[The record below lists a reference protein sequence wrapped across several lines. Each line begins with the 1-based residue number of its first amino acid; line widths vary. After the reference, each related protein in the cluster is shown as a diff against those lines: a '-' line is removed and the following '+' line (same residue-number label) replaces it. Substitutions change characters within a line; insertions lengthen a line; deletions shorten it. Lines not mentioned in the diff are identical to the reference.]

1 MQVIAMTIETIF
13 ASAMQFASLFAIA
26 CCIFLVSSLVTSG
39 IFLAHR
45 QYINPS
51 RSHLGSG
58 YLFFHGFCAVLTT
71 LVVSVWLSLPHS
83 PSLPFV
89 FEHCHSSNCAA
100 HIPAVI
106 DPALLNLLFA
116 FFVIGFV
123 GICTI
128 LIKIHQK
135 RLQERIDSL
144 LRLSPNQDSDNPYWA
159 QATIVE
165 IPQPTLINVGLLV
178 PKLLLSSAITRSLK
192 NDDAQLLLGYEYA
205 KAKQFENL
213 KVKLLQISCVFWPAK
228 IRRLLISDL
237 QCVIRTRASK
247 GISQQLGHQQTQIPA
262 EIFNNM
268 SNELREFISNI
279 SGTNNQRAQLYKA
292 EHTPTTANNI
302 AYLFSGLYFMCLV
315 VVTSN
320 FTHFLF
326 EIIE

>member
-1 MQVIAMTIETIF
+1 MTIETIF
-13 ASAMQFASLFAIA
+13 ASFMQFASLFAIA
-26 CCIFLVSSLVTSG
+26 CCIFLVSSLITSG

-45 QYINPS
+45 RYIQPYP
-51 RSHLGSG
+51 LKSG
-58 YLFFHGFCAVLTT
+58 YLFFHGFCAVLAT
-71 LVVSVWLSLPHS
+71 LVVSVWLSLSHS

-116 FFVIGFV
+116 FFVIGFIGV
-123 GICTI
+123 CTVF
-128 LIKIHQK
+128 IKIHQN

-144 LRLSPNQDSDNPYWA
+144 LRLTPNQDANNPYWA

-165 IPQPTLINVGLLV
+165 IPQPTLINVGLFI

-213 KVKLLQISCVFWPAK
+213 KVKLLQISCLFWPATA
-228 IRRLLISDL
+228 RSQLISDL
-237 QCVIRTRASK
+237 QSVIHVCAIE
-247 GISQQLGHQQTQIPA
+247 GIRLQHGHQQTQIPPD
-262 EIFNNM
+262 IFNNM
-268 SNELREFISNI
+268 SNELREFLSNI
-279 SGTNNQRAQLYKA
+279 SGTDSYTSQSHKTKQMQ
-292 EHTPTTANNI
+292 PTANNI
-302 AYLFSGLYFMCLV
+302 AYFFSGLYFMCLV
-315 VVTSN
+315 IVTSN

-326 EIIE
+326 ELIK